1 MDFFMSA
8 WLSRTALYF
17 AIALPC
23 AAADRATLQVPRATL
38 RFLMFVM
45 LASSPF
51 CGPEAVSSFK
61 LSLSGAGAGMLA
73 FFAVRKLSYGG
84 LGLADVWM
92 AGATGALGG
101 PLFCARAA
109 LAAVVLVLPAVLPAA
124 IKNTRKPVPF
134 LPALATG
141 SFFSILSVYFSGKY

>member
-8 WLSRTALYF
+8 CLSRTAFYF

-23 AAADRATLQVPRATL
+23 AAADRATLQVPRANL
-38 RFLMFVM
+38 LFLLLVM

-51 CGPEAVSSFK
+51 CGPEAGLSFLVSI
-61 LSLSGAGAGMLA
+61 SGAGAGMLV

-109 LAAVVLVLPAVLPAA
+109 LAAIVLVLPAVLPAA
-124 IKNTRKPVPF
+124 MINRRKPVPF
-134 LPALATG
+134 LPALAAG
-141 SFFSILSVYFSGKY
+141 SFFSVRPVLFSGKY